1 MSVSR
6 FLRIVRQRFR
16 ALWRRDTLDSEL
28 DRELAFHLEQLTSE
42 YVADGMTPD
51 EARHAAR
58 RELGNLPLVAEQCQ
72 DQRRV
77 GWVTDLRQDLSYG
90 VRLLR
95 KNPGFTCLV
104 VASLALGIGAN
115 TAVLGVMDALLRQGL
130 PVPDDDRVVVI
141 RTYPQGNP
149 QQETHASLLEYFA
162 WMDQNRTFD
171 AVSVA
176 LGNQADFGSDV
187 DGAPAERIQGHQV
200 TAVMFGVLR
209 VQPHL
214 GRVLTE
220 SDGPGTAAEPGGIVI
235 SYRLWQRRFG
245 AAADILGRQVRFNGV
260 PRVIVGV
267 MPEGFHYP
275 NDVVDYWL
283 PMRPSRAGVS
293 GPERFYVV
301 NARLKDGVS
310 IQQAQADVDRI
321 AAQLARER
329 PDRQAG
335 WSVRVRSLRD
345 AMFGWT
351 REPLLT
357 FGAAVL
363 LVLLVACANVAGL
376 LLARGL
382 VREPEVALRVAL
394 GAGRGRL
401 VRQLLTESL
410 VLSGAGGLV
419 GLLVAWASA
428 RALLLASPPPGGVS
442 VSGAGFDLPLL
453 GVMALLSIG
462 TGLVFGVAP
471 AVIGSRA
478 EATAIKESSGPGGSR
493 AQPRV
498 RAILVTA
505 QIAMTFVLLIS
516 TALLIKSFLT
526 LVNRDLHFNV
536 ERLMTFELNRPISEF
551 MRGRGTVNGLPYF
564 EIAPSPALRME
575 RVYQELSTIPGVS
588 AVAAST
594 VPLVNSLVVPTA
606 TISLDLSTP
615 QVAPAPARALAVG
628 IGGPEVH
635 VGGADALAAAHILVT
650 PDFFTSVEAE
660 IVRGRDIERRDT
672 VQSQWVAIVN
682 ESAARRF
689 WPGEDPIGKQFR
701 MPVVPDER
709 PRTVVGVIRDIP
721 LTVQQRTQQPAIY
734 TPYFQQPT
742 HYPLPGANMFG
753 RMVFMVRTAGE
764 PAQILPAARRIVAR
778 IDPDWPLGGVMTM
791 EERLAAA
798 GTRNRAEYVVVLA
811 AFALTAALLAAI
823 GVYGL
828 MAYSVAQR
836 TREIGIRIALGA
848 RSGEIVLRV
857 SRQGLVLVTAG
868 LFVGVGGSIAITPLL
883 QSQLWDVAPTDPTTF
898 AAVSAFLVLVC
909 CLACFVPVR
918 RAITL
923 EPTRALRC
931 E

>member
-1 MSVSR
+1 MSFPR
-6 FLRIVRQRFR
+6 FLRIVRQRLR
-16 ALWRRDTLDSEL
+16 ALWHRDALDTEL

-77 GWVTDLRQDLSYG
+77 GWVTDLRQDLTYG

-171 AVSVA
+171 AVSAA
-176 LGNQADFGSDV
+176 LGNQADFGSDA
-187 DGAPAERIQGHQV
+187 DAPAERIQGHQV
-200 TAVMFGVLR
+200 TAGLFGVLR
-209 VQPHL
+209 VRPHV

-220 SDGPGTAAEPGGIVI
+220 SDGPGTLAEPGGMVI
-235 SYRLWQRRFG
+235 SHRLWQRRFG
-245 AAADILGRQVRFNGV
+245 GSADILGRQVRLNGV

-283 PMRPSRAGVS
+283 PMRPSRTGVS

-310 IQQAQADVDRI
+310 LQQAQADINRI

-357 FGAAVL
+357 FGAAVA

-376 LLARGL
+376 LLARGV

-410 VLSGAGGLV
+410 VLSGAGGLM
-419 GLLVAWASA
+419 GLLVAWAST
-428 RALLLASPPPGGVS
+428 RALLLASPPPGGLS
-442 VSGAGFDLPLL
+442 VSGAGFDVPLL
-453 GVMALLSIG
+453 GAMALLSIG

-478 EATAIKESSGPGGSR
+478 EATALKESSGTGGSR
-493 AQPRV
+493 AQPRT
-498 RAILVTA
+498 RAILVAA

-516 TALLIKSFLT
+516 TALLIKSFWY
-526 LVNRDLHFNV
+526 LVNRDLHFNTG
-536 ERLMTFELNRPISEF
+536 RLMTFELNRPISEF

-564 EIAPSPALRME
+564 EITPSPALRME

-594 VPLVNSLVVPTA
+594 VPIVNSLVVPTA

-615 QVAPAPARALAVG
+615 LVAPAPARALAIG

-635 VGGADALAAAHILVT
+635 VGGSDSLAAAHILVT
-650 PDFFTSVEAE
+650 PDFFTNVEAE

-672 VQSQWVAIVN
+672 VQAQWVAIVN

-689 WPGEDPIGKQFR
+689 WPGEDPIGKQLR
-701 MPVVPDER
+701 LPVVPDER
-709 PRTVVGVIRDIP
+709 PRTVVGVVRDIP
-721 LTVQQRTQQPAIY
+721 LTVQQRGQQPAIY

-742 HYPLPGANMFG
+742 HYPMPGANMFG

-764 PAQILPAARRIVAR
+764 PAQVLPAVRRIVAG
-778 IDPDWPLGGVMTM
+778 IDPDWPLAGVMTM

-868 LFVGVGGSIAITPLL
+868 LFVGIAGSIAITPLL
-883 QSQLWDVAPTDPTTF
+883 QSQLWDVAPTDPATF

-909 CLACFVPVR
+909 GLACFVPVR